1 MNQNQQVID
10 EHLLLQYL
18 NGNADEA
25 LRASVGAWLE
35 ADSGNREHL
44 DRLESLWI
52 ETGRISPA
60 PVAVDIDAAWMK
72 MSARLNDAEGIPV
85 PETAKESDPLLH
97 TGSKMVRM
105 RHTRHLFRAAAMIVL
120 LVGLYSLYWQFLRPV
135 DQVVLTSN
143 GAVLSDTLPDGTE
156 ITLNRDSKLVYPEK
170 FDRKKRTVT
179 LTGEAFFKVKHNA
192 AQPFIVDAGP
202 AGIRV
207 LGTSF
212 RVKTRS
218 SSQSQVNN
226 LTTGAANAGGASTP
240 LPKYPVRGE
249 RPNKEDKT
257 PSVWGNPPRVAEVTV
272 SEGSVMLFSV
282 DEKSG
287 DTASVILGAG
297 ETGILEYES
306 GRPLRIGHADSDNL
320 FWANRS
326 LDFRGTPISAVIKVL
341 QQYYPVT
348 ITVSDPAILECR
360 LTASFADDTIGGI
373 LTVIAGSFGLEL
385 AMKGQN
391 YQLIGNGC
399 SKTDN

>member
-25 LRASVGAWLE
+25 LRASVGAWLD
-35 ADSGNREHL
+35 ADSGNRELL

-52 ETGRISPA
+52 ETGRILPA
-60 PVAVDIDAAWMK
+60 PVAVDVEAAWMK
-72 MSARLNDAEGIPV
+72 MSARMNVVDGIQAPEVANEKNPIMPAE
-85 PETAKESDPLLH
+85 
-97 TGSKMVRM
+97 SKTIRM
-105 RHTRHLFRAAAMIVL
+105 HYTRYLFRAAAMILL
-120 LVGLYSLYWQFLRPV
+120 LVGLYGLYWQFLRPV
-135 DQVVLTSN
+135 DQVVLTS
-143 GAVLSDTLPDGTE
+143 GGEALSDTLPDGTE

-170 FDRKKRTVT
+170 FDRKKRTVI
-179 LTGEAFFKVKHNA
+179 LTGEAFFIVKHNA
-192 AQPFIVDAGP
+192 AQPFIVDAGL

-218 SSQSQVNN
+218 TDPQQ
-226 LTTGAANAGGASTP
+226 GGANSP
-240 LPKYPVRGE
+240 G
-249 RPNKEDKT
+249 
-257 PSVWGNPPRVAEVTV
+257 WGDPARVAEVSVT
-272 SEGSVMLFSV
+272 EGSVMLFAV

-297 ETGILEYES
+297 ETGILES
-306 GRPLRIGHADSDNL
+306 GSRRPVRISHADSDNL

-326 LDFRGTPISAVIKVL
+326 LDFRGTPISAVIKIL

-360 LTASFADDTIGGI
+360 LTASFADDTIDGI
-373 LTVIAGSFGLEL
+373 LAVIAGSFGLGLEV
-385 AMKGQN
+385 KGQN
-391 YQLIGNGC
+391 YQLKGNGC
-399 SKTDN
+399 INQDN